1 MNRRGHEHN
10 TARHMRYLERGN
22 QALMLGAHEV
32 DGEHATSGWK
42 SKVQLIAK
50 NGCFFVSSYEQ
61 DIISVTTV

>member
-1 MNRRGHEHN
+1 
-10 TARHMRYLERGN
+10 MRYLERGS

-50 NGCFFVSSYEQ
+50 NGCFYVSSYEQ
-61 DIISVTTV
+61 DIISVTTI